1 MDIELPFER
10 CGHADGKPSSMHER
24 LTVAVARL
32 DVANRIRRRWTSISG
47 SLPRELSKRFA
58 SGSRSFKT

>member
-1 MDIELPFER
+1 
-10 CGHADGKPSSMHER
+10 MHER

-32 DVANRIRRRWTSISG
+32 DVVDWIRRRWTSISG

-58 SGSRSFKT
+58 SGSWSLKT